1 MKYPE
6 CSTAEPISDKQETLM
21 DFKFVLQQYPRY
33 HDVGPEKLTAIM
45 NLSAEQRYQHF
56 IKEITG
62 QGQVCGLCRND
73 RWAMTALRDGTTAF
87 LLWPAAQY
95 AETFLWPGTPQIEEF
110 GGAPEHYYYDAQWGE
125 YIRKEL
131 DGFAPRFIELEEFME
146 VLLPQLKQ
154 NNIQPGVFFTPF
166 ENGAVPTVDQLAQA
180 VNDYYME
187 WYSDEP
193 KEGSWETKKF
203 NAWCR
208 KVESKDSAR
217 ADNN

>member
-1 MKYPE
+1 
-6 CSTAEPISDKQETLM
+6 M

-33 HDVGPEKLTAIM
+33 RDVGPEKLAAIM
-45 NLSAEQRYQHF
+45 KLSADLRYEHF

-62 QGQVCGLCRND
+62 QRQVCGLCKND
-73 RWAMTALRDGTTAF
+73 RWAMTALQDGTSAF

-95 AETFLWPGTPQIEEF
+95 AKTFLWPDTNQVEEF
-110 GGAPEHYYYDAQWGE
+110 GGYPEHYDYDAQCDE
-125 YIRKEL
+125 YTRKEL
-131 DGFAPRFIELEEFME
+131 YGFVPRFIELEEFME

-154 NNIQPGVFFTPF
+154 NGILPGVFFTPF
-166 ENGAVPTVDQLAQA
+166 ENGIIPDIDALTQA

-208 KVESKDSAR
+208 KVELKESAPSD
-217 ADNN
+217 DN